1 MEPGER
7 PEPMISMLVVLRS
20 LCQDEDEIIHAPP
33 PLNVLEL
40 PSGLM
45 TQVWDRIA
53 FLSGCKFV
61 GRVRFSHNQCWVG
74 QWIWMN
80 RRKGCNGGLGMSG
93 GC

>member
-40 PSGLM
+40 PSVLM

-74 QWIWMN
+74 HLFC
-80 RRKGCNGGLGMSG
+80 RYKRKGCNGGIGGSG
-93 GC
+93 